1 MNPRVLV
8 IAGAAAAVTAYYLA
22 FGGTNFLLDIA
33 LFGGFLGFACG
44 IATASGKPQ
53 EETPHQALLREEA
66 AWWQD
71 RQLARKE
78 KKP

>member
-8 IAGAAAAVTAYYLA
+8 IAGVAAAVAAYYLT
-22 FGGTNFLLDIA
+22 FGGSNLLLDVA
-33 LFGGFLGFACG
+33 LFGLFLGFCYS
-44 IATASGKPQ
+44 IATASGKPR
-53 EETPHQALLREEA
+53 EETPHQAILREEA
-66 AWWQD
+66 AWWQA